1 MGYTLA
7 HKILEAHLVSGQLR
21 PGHEIAI
28 RIDQTLTQD
37 ASGTT
42 AYLHFEALG
51 IPRVRTELS
60 VSYVDH
66 NLLQTGFESA
76 DDHRFLQTFAARHG
90 IYFSRPGNGICHQ
103 VHLERFARP
112 GRTLL
117 GSDSH
122 TPTAGGM
129 GMLAFGAGGL
139 DVAVAMGGEP
149 YHLVMPRIM
158 GVHLIGRL
166 PAWVSAKDVILEL
179 LRRLSVK
186 GGVGYIIEYF
196 GEGVRHLDVPA
207 RATIAN
213 MGTELGATSSL
224 FPSDEATRQYL
235 RAQGR
240 EDVWAPLE
248 ADGDAIYDE
257 IIEIDLSQL
266 EPLIACPSSPDNVV
280 PVHEV
285 AGRPVAQVCIGSCTN
300 SSYADLMKAAAM
312 LRGRTVH
319 PQVSMTLSPG
329 SRQVYTMIA
338 RDGALADL
346 IAAGV
351 RVLESGCG
359 PCVGMG
365 QAPPTGGISLRTFNR
380 NFPGRSGTPG
390 DQVYLCSPETAV
402 AAAITGVITDPR
414 DLGDP
419 PRIHIPERF
428 IVDDRMIIP
437 PPLNPD
443 EVEVIRGPNIK
454 PIPLPEP
461 MPDMLTGSVLLKV
474 GEDISTDHIS
484 PAGAHVLPLRSNL
497 PALAEYTF
505 TRVDPEF
512 PRRARELGGGF
523 IVGGYNYGQGSAREH
538 AALAPRYLGV
548 TAVIACSFARIHHA
562 NLVNFGILPLTF
574 TEDADYERIRQG
586 DHLEIPDVR
595 AALRR
600 GDVITVYNRTQGTSF
615 SARHQLTAREVEI
628 VVAGGLLNYIRLRD
642 RGLEIR
648 D

>member
-1 MGYTLA
+1 MGYTLV

-158 GVHLIGRL
+158 GVHLTGRL

-179 LRRLSVK
+179 LRRLSIK

-240 EDVWAPLE
+240 EDVWVPLE

-419 PRIHIPERF
+419 PRVHIPERF

>member
-1 MGYTLA
+1 MGYTLV

-158 GVHLIGRL
+158 GVHLTGRL

-179 LRRLSVK
+179 LRRLSIK

-240 EDVWAPLE
+240 EDVWVPLE